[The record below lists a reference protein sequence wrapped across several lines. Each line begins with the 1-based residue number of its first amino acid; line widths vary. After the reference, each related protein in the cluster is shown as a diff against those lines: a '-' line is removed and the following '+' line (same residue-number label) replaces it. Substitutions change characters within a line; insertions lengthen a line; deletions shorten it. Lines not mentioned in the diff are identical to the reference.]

1 MSRRLRVMTVNDEVY
16 PKMTPESAIDLLES
30 LRAKEGGS
38 HAEA

>member
-1 MSRRLRVMTVNDEVY
+1 MPLKNA
-16 PKMTPESAIDLLES
+16 PKRNIASAIDLLES